1 MKPPKI
7 KKFPFPPVVKLLVRG
22 YLIISFILAM
32 EYFGIIND
40 VALIIFLVTMVSIS
54 MIFGVGYLLVVKT
67 GPVRHCS
74 FDIPNTVL
82 FFVKGMLVL
91 FFVSL
96 LAEFAI
102 LPVGIVSLAMLMIAG
117 ILVSAGV
124 VSYIFEV
131 FERSRPIPKRKPQSR
146 PRIR

>member
-74 FDIPNTVL
+74 FDIPN
-82 FFVKGMLVL
+82 LVL